1 MHESPAEY
9 FRVRPVDIYY
19 YLEDDSISVVE
30 PHVENSGMPQG
41 KDFKPNCEKQS
52 QHLQDLFIN

>member
-1 MHESPAEY
+1 MSLMLQVLKYNAFFKQTVHESPDEY
-9 FRVRPVDIYY
+9 FRVRPVDIFY

-41 KDFKPNCEKQS
+41 K
-52 QHLQDLFIN
+52 